1 MTDMY
6 KLFLLILLVFS
17 CSGEEN
23 VDGGGGTEP
32 PTKIIPSNL
41 VFNIELSGAD
51 NNNPNGNGT
60 GVVKF
65 TATANDAVN
74 YSFRFG
80 TGDSKESSSGS
91 VEYTYTDV
99 GTKTYNV
106 NVLAYSSTGDFISS
120 AKTVTVYVV
129 PESDADIL
137 QLLTGGSE
145 KTWKINAAFD
155 SHFSLGSKDHKYPSW
170 WEAPAFSKS
179 NSGFYDD
186 EYTFKNDGTYSHKT
200 NGDVFGKAKYL
211 IETFGSTGQGSSNK
225 LRLARIASCSFSRS

>member
-1 MTDMY
+1 MRDMY
-6 KLFLLILLVFS
+6 KLFLLIILVFS

-23 VDGGGGTEP
+23 INGGTQPPADIIPENLIVTIEVDG
-32 PTKIIPSNL
+32 
-41 VFNIELSGAD
+41 AD
-51 NNNPNGNGT
+51 SNNPNGNGT
-60 GVVKF
+60 GLVRF
-65 TATANDAVN
+65 TAKADNAIN

-80 TGDSKESSSGS
+80 TGDVKDSSAGS

-106 NVLAYSSTGDFISS
+106 NVLAYSSTGNFISLG
-120 AKTVTVYVV
+120 KTVTVYVV
-129 PESDADIL
+129 PESDQDIL
-137 QLLTGGSE
+137 AILTGGSE
-145 KTWKINAAFD
+145 KTWKINASFD

-186 EYTFKNDGTYSHKT
+186 EYIFKSDGTYSHKT

-211 IETFGSTGQGSSNK
+211 NETFGSTGK
-225 LRLARIASCSFSRS
+225 LLIQW

>member
-1 MTDMY
+1 M
-6 KLFLLILLVFS
+6 LILLVFS

-41 VFNIELSGAD
+41 VFNIEVSGAD

-91 VEYTYTDV
+91 VEYTYTEF
-99 GTKTYNV
+99 GTKSYTV
-106 NVLAYSSTGDFISS
+106 NVLAYSNSGDFISS
-120 AKTVTVYVV
+120 AKTIVVYV
-129 PESDADIL
+129 EATSDDDIL
-137 QLLTGGSE
+137 KILTGGNE
-145 KTWKINAAFD
+145 KTWKIND
-155 SHFSLGSKDHKYPSW
+155 
-170 WEAPAFSKS
+170 
-179 NSGFYDD
+179 
-186 EYTFKNDGTYSHKT
+186 
-200 NGDVFGKAKYL
+200 
-211 IETFGSTGQGSSNK
+211 
-225 LRLARIASCSFSRS
+225 